1 MSEERFSRTE
11 MLIGSTAVET
21 LRKKRVLVF
30 GVGGV
35 GGYVCEALARSG
47 IGTFGLVDPDSVAE
61 SNINRQIIAGY
72 RTVGRP
78 KTEVM
83 KERILEISPDTTVR
97 IWPIFFLPACADGI
111 PFAEYDYVVDA
122 VDTVT
127 AKIEIICRA
136 MAAGI
141 PVISAMGAGNRLD
154 PSKVRT
160 ADLADTKGDGLAR
173 VMRRELR
180 KRGIEHVKV
189 VYSEEEAVHPEE
201 RRRDVASGD
210 PASAGPGSA
219 DSVSADPACVGPIS
233 AGTGIDAASEE
244 TSKTERR
251 RSTPGSMVFVPAAS
265 GILLAS
271 EVVKDLLRE

>member
-1 MSEERFSRTE
+1 MAEERFSRTE
-11 MLIGSTAVET
+11 MLIGDTAVET
-21 LRKKRVLVF
+21 LRKKRVIVF

-61 SNINRQIIAGY
+61 SNINRQIVAGC

-83 KERILEISPDTTVR
+83 KERILDISPDTKVR
-97 IWPIFFLPACADGI
+97 TWPLFFLPACADEI

-136 MAAGI
+136 MAAGV

-201 RRRDVASGD
+201 RRGGVASVD
-210 PASAGPGSA
+210 PASAGPASG
-219 DSVSADPACVGPIS
+219 DPACVGPIS
-233 AGTGIDAASEE
+233 GGNGMDAASEE
-244 TSKTERR
+244 TPKTERR

-271 EVVKDLLRE
+271 EVVRDLLQE